1 MLKQASLIAAAAAGL
16 LCTATPSFAQDYR
29 QVPQASSM
37 QSSEVITVRPT
48 KRSFFMPAQ
57 DVAEVRGEY
66 LMEDGSTAMVKNRSR
81 KLIVDFDN
89 RQTVLHA
96 VGAYVFESDRDDMT
110 LVYTKDGL
118 GADIIVLSYIPQR
131 TVAGGP
137 RERILL
143 SSR

>member
-1 MLKQASLIAAAAAGL
+1 MLKQTSLIAAAAAGL
-16 LCTATPSFAQDYR
+16 FCAAAPSFAQEY
-29 QVPQASSM
+29 QQAQASSM

-66 LMEDGSTAMVKNRSR
+66 RMEDGSTAMVKNRSR

-89 RQTVLHA
+89 RQTELHA

-110 LVYTKDGL
+110 LVYTKDGF
-118 GADIIVLSYIPQR
+118 GDDVIVLSYIPQR